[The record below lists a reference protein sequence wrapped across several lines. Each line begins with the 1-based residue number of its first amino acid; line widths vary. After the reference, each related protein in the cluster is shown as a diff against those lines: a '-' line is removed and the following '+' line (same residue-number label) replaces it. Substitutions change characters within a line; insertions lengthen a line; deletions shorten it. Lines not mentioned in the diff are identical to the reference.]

1 MNRRRLIQISA
12 LPWLVTLLAVFVV
25 VRPAMASGSFD
36 GNWVFKYS
44 CDGATGS
51 YGEQCRQG
59 EGDSFALFNL
69 TQKGNRICGTH
80 VATAYGENK
89 VDEGD
94 LTGDAPSIYGTVV
107 GNVATVQF
115 RARTGAL
122 GIATITPVK
131 GSLVWHVVKPAG
143 GETWFPDDASLN
155 RDTSVQSYHAANCD
169 VTTGRR

>member
-1 MNRRRLIQISA
+1 MPAGRRRLFCIIRSH
-12 LPWLVTLLAVFVV
+12 
-25 VRPAMASGSFD
+25 
-36 GNWVFKYS
+36 
-44 CDGATGS
+44 
-51 YGEQCRQG
+51 
-59 EGDSFALFNL
+59 
-69 TQKGNRICGTH
+69 QKGNRICGTH

-107 GNVATVQF
+107 RNVATVQF